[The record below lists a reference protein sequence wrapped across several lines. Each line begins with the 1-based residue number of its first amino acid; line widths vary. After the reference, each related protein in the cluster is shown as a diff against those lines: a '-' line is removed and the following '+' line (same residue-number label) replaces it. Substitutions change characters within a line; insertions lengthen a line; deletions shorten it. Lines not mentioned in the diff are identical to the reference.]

1 MSPNSV
7 THLSE
12 QVLPMSPN
20 TCYLSLRSI
29 HLPHQGG
36 GDLSS
41 HRQADFGPLD
51 RFGPL
56 HFLQGAAVFDRHHLD
71 EFR

>member
-36 GDLSS
+36 GDAFFEKFINAIIALVFV
-41 HRQADFGPLD
+41 QPLKD
-51 RFGPL
+51 RELMP
-56 HFLQGAAVFDRHHLD
+56 
-71 EFR
+71 

>member
-29 HLPHQGG
+29 HLPHKGG
-36 GDLSS
+36 GDVFFEKFINTIMALVFV
-41 HRQADFGPLD
+41 QPL
-51 RFGPL
+51 RRL
-56 HFLQGAAVFDRHHLD
+56 IL
-71 EFR
+71 